1 MKVQCGQCPA
11 QYAVADERIRD
22 KKVRIRCKRCNAAI
36 VVDGKVV
43 PPLVTSTPAPRSARA
58 PSGMPAPESAL
69 PSSPEPESRPSPRP
83 VAHTIM
89 GGLEAPLARQLV
101 TEHVAQQGSSGPP
114 SPARGDADAWGWQP
128 RPGMPEPDRGL
139 TEPPARGAADRWRV
153 ALTQQDLR
161 WMTTQEIT
169 QAFRDGAVK
178 SETFVFRAG
187 MASWVTLLEVT
198 EIAEALAAAQ
208 LVSRLQAPRAPSVAE
223 EESSRPSTP
232 VPRRVSSLPPPR
244 KPTRTPSASAAES
257 SDTAVRRET
266 ASDAEESLPFALVSG
281 RSNGAKRSHDVS
293 AADAATA
300 EPIAALDASLR
311 ELAAREAAREEAA
324 AREAA
329 AGESAGAVTPSSPAA
344 TDTPDNG
351 AAPELAAVPAPA
363 PVPSPL
369 EAVPTSA
376 AQPERGSRLWIWLLV
391 VLLIAA
397 AAVFYFRFSLGLP

>member
-36 VVDGKVV
+36 VVDGKVT
-43 PPLVTSTPAPRSARA
+43 PPLVTSTPAPRSARP
-58 PSGMPAPESAL
+58 PSGMPAPESAP

-89 GGLEAPLARQLV
+89 GGLEAPVARQLV
-101 TEHVAQQGSSGPP
+101 DEHVAQQGSSAPP
-114 SPARGDADAWGWQP
+114 SPARADADPWGWQP

-187 MASWVTLLEVT
+187 MASWVTLLEVN
-198 EIAEALAAAQ
+198 EIADALAAAQ
-208 LVSRLQAPRAPSVAE
+208 LVSPPLRAPRVPSAE
-223 EESSRPSTP
+223 DEEGSRPASP
-232 VPRRVSSLPPPR
+232 ASRRISSLPPPR
-244 KPTRTPSASAAES
+244 KSTRNRGGAVPPAEELG
-257 SDTAVRRET
+257 SD
-266 ASDAEESLPFALVSG
+266 SEESLPFALVSG
-281 RSNGAKRSHDVS
+281 RSNGAQKPAAVS
-293 AADAATA
+293 ALDSASS

-311 ELAAREAAREEAA
+311 ELAAREGAAREEAA

-329 AGESAGAVTPSSPAA
+329 ARETAAAVAPAPTTTADVPERSASPAA
-344 TDTPDNG
+344 
-351 AAPELAAVPAPA
+351 AAAPAPA
-363 PVPSPL
+363 PSPL
-369 EAVPTSA
+369 ESVPAGTE
-376 AQPERGSRLWIWLLV
+376 QPKSGAGLWLWLFV
-391 VLLIAA
+391 VLLLAA
-397 AAVFYFRFSLGLP
+397 AAVFYFRFRLGLP